1 MDIQGERAI
10 LIKELQEVNDIS
22 LLRML
27 KHMLHYGLAK
37 DGRIS
42 VEQYNRELEEAEA
55 RVAGGEFYTQEEVER
70 MAKEW

>member
-1 MDIQGERAI
+1 MDINAERAM

-22 LLRML
+22 LLRTL

-42 VEQYNRELEEAEA
+42 IEQYNRELEEAEA
-55 RVAGGEFYTQEEVER
+55 RITRGEFYTQEEVER